1 MLIDQFIAYI
11 QAEKRFSPLTVEAYQ
26 RDVNQFVDFLKDE
39 FELND
44 LVQVKTTMVKSY
56 IVKLK
61 EEGLTN
67 RSINRKISTLRT
79 FYKYCLRENLM
90 EKSPM
95 TGVKALKLPKTLVK
109 FVTETDIN
117 KVSFGDEADFPT
129 LRDHLLF
136 EMLYQTGMRQAELRG
151 LHDNDV
157 DKMAMQLKIHGK
169 RNKDRFVP
177 LSREM
182 IQLIVQYQA
191 LRDATFTTKADRLL
205 LNDKGEE
212 MSPHYVYNKVHHMLE
227 GVTTLKQKSPHVL
240 RHTFATHLLDE
251 GASLVAIQKLL
262 GHENLATTQIYA
274 HNTIEQLKKIHKQKK
289 GVIMKV
295 MINSVHFKADQ
306 KLEDFITQKV
316 EKLCAKHSEVIN
328 AEVSLKLDNTDTP
341 ENKIADIRL
350 VLRGDDLYASKQSK
364 TFEESIDTSIDALKK
379 QLEKY
384 KGKNTK

>member
-1 MLIDQFIAYI
+1 MLIDQFIGYI
-11 QAEKRFSPLTVEAYQ
+11 QAEKRFSALTVEAYQ
-26 RDVNQFVDFLKDE
+26 RDMNQFADFIRTD
-39 FELND
+39 FEIED
-44 LVQVKTTMVKSY
+44 LTQVKTTMVKSF
-56 IVKLK
+56 IVHLK
-61 EEGLTN
+61 SEGLVN

-95 TGVKALKLPKTLVK
+95 TGIKALKQPKALVK

-151 LHDNDV
+151 LKDGDV
-157 DKMAMQLKIHGK
+157 DKMSMQVKIHGK

-182 IQLIVQYQA
+182 IVFIDQYKA

-212 MSPHYVYNKVHHMLE
+212 MSASYVYNKVHHILE
-227 GVTTLKQKSPHVL
+227 GVTTLQQKSPHVL

-274 HNTIEQLKKIHKQKK
+274 HNTIEQLKKIHKQAHPK
-289 GVIMKV
+289 G
-295 MINSVHFKADQ
+295 
-306 KLEDFITQKV
+306 
-316 EKLCAKHSEVIN
+316 
-328 AEVSLKLDNTDTP
+328 
-341 ENKIADIRL
+341 
-350 VLRGDDLYASKQSK
+350 
-364 TFEESIDTSIDALKK
+364 
-379 QLEKY
+379 
-384 KGKNTK
+384 

>member
-1 MLIDQFIAYI
+1 MLIDQFISYI
-11 QAEKRFSPLTVEAYQ
+11 EAEKRFSPLTVEAYQ
-26 RDVNQFVDFLKDE
+26 SDMDQFAHFMKDE
-39 FELND
+39 YDIDD
-44 LVQVKTTMVKSY
+44 LTQVKTTMVKSY
-56 IVKLK
+56 IVRLK
-61 EEGLTN
+61 EEGLVN
-67 RSINRKISTLRT
+67 RSINRKMSTLRT

-95 TGVKALKLPKTLVK
+95 TGIKALKQPKTLVK

-117 KVSFGDEADFPT
+117 KVSFGEDTDFST
-129 LRDHLLF
+129 SRDRLLF

-151 LHDNDV
+151 LKDGDV
-157 DKMAMQLKIHGK
+157 DKMGMQLKIHGK
-169 RNKDRFVP
+169 RNKDRIVP

-212 MSPHYVYNKVHHMLE
+212 MSPSYVYNKVHHMLE

-274 HNTIEQLKKIHKQKK
+274 HNTIEQLKKIHKQAHPK
-289 GVIMKV
+289 G
-295 MINSVHFKADQ
+295 
-306 KLEDFITQKV
+306 
-316 EKLCAKHSEVIN
+316 
-328 AEVSLKLDNTDTP
+328 
-341 ENKIADIRL
+341 
-350 VLRGDDLYASKQSK
+350 
-364 TFEESIDTSIDALKK
+364 
-379 QLEKY
+379 
-384 KGKNTK
+384 

>member
-1 MLIDQFIAYI
+1 MIIDQFIGYI
-11 QAEKRFSPLTVEAYQ
+11 QAEKRFSALTVEAYR
-26 RDVNQFVDFLKDE
+26 RDMNQFAGFLK
-39 FELND
+39 ND
-44 LVQVKTTMVKSY
+44 YETEDLTQANTSMVKSY
-56 IVKLK
+56 IVHLK
-61 EEGLTN
+61 EGELAN

-95 TGVKALKLPKTLVK
+95 TGIKALKMPQNLVK

-129 LRDHLLF
+129 LRDQLLF

-151 LHDNDV
+151 LKDGDV
-157 DKMAMQLKIHGK
+157 DKVSMQVKIHGK

-182 IQLIVQYQA
+182 IVLIDQYKA

-240 RHTFATHLLDE
+240 RHTCATVLLE
-251 GASLVAIQKLL
+251 HGANLRAIQELL
-262 GHENLATTQIYA
+262 GHSSLSSTQIYA
-274 HNTIEQLKKIHKQKK
+274 HNTIEQLKKIHKQAHPK
-289 GVIMKV
+289 G
-295 MINSVHFKADQ
+295 
-306 KLEDFITQKV
+306 
-316 EKLCAKHSEVIN
+316 
-328 AEVSLKLDNTDTP
+328 
-341 ENKIADIRL
+341 
-350 VLRGDDLYASKQSK
+350 
-364 TFEESIDTSIDALKK
+364 
-379 QLEKY
+379 
-384 KGKNTK
+384 